1 MNNNKS
7 WIIFDITEITERWE
21 ALVAQQAAQLQA
33 LGRQTSRQKLQA
45 RGCTDEAEKH
55 AI

>member
-1 MNNNKS
+1 MNNNNS
-7 WIIFDITEITERWE
+7 WIIFDTTEIAVQWE
-21 ALVAQQAAQLQA
+21 PLIAQQAAQLQA

-45 RGCTDEAEKH
+45 RDCTDEAEKH